1 MKESITPEK
10 PKAAGPYSPGIST
23 QGFVFVSGQIP
34 ADPDTGELVPGS
46 IHEQTT
52 RVVQNVELVLK
63 AAGLSL
69 ANVVKTTVFLKNMN
83 DFAKMNETYGALFGA
98 NPPARTTVEVAR
110 LPRDVQ
116 IEIEAIAVDAHEKY
130 PFSK

>member
-1 MKESITPEK
+1 MKEIITPEK
-10 PKAAGPYSPGIST
+10 PKPAGPYSPAIRA

-34 ADPDTGELVPGS
+34 ADPDTGELAAGG
-46 IHEQTT
+46 IQAQTT
-52 RVVQNVELVLK
+52 RAVQNVELVLQ

-69 ANVVKTTVFLKNMN
+69 GDVVKTTVYLKNMN
-83 DFAKMNETYGALFGA
+83 DFTSMNETYGKLFGA
-98 NPPARTTVEVAR
+98 NPPARTTIEVAR

-116 IEIEAIAVDAHEKY
+116 IEIEAIALDVHGKY